1 MIPSIQFCCFFVS
14 HKVIHLGTINH
25 FLIMD
30 KFNANTDGHI
40 GEDSFESPTVKTT
53 GDKPKTIHVAHR
65 RSPSELTTLMR
76 MYCINFFFPP
86 LLFFPHFFCSF
97 YPIYFLN

>member
-1 MIPSIQFCCFFVS
+1 
-14 HKVIHLGTINH
+14 
-25 FLIMD
+25 MD

-86 LLFFPHFFCSF
+86 LLFSPHFFVPLSNLF
-97 YPIYFLN
+97 SQLNPELITNYYIISHFF